1 MTQCDT
7 ANLALAML
15 QTSPLALG
23 RPANVG
29 LLDLDIFGPSVPKIM
44 GLEQAGDPALSDGAS
59 GVGSFQCVQLRL
71 TGAENKLLPLRN
83 HGVKT
88 MSMGYLLRTEVL
100 PTRLPPS
107 PADPHQ
113 PQIRPARPASPG
125 GA

>member
-1 MTQCDT
+1 MTQRDT

-15 QTSPLALG
+15 QTSPLG

-44 GLEQAGDPALSDGAS
+44 GLEQAGDPALSEGAC
-59 GVGSFQCVQLRL
+59 GLGSYLCVQLRL

-100 PTRLPPS
+100 PACLPPI

-125 GA
+125 EA

>member
-1 MTQCDT
+1 MTQRDT

-15 QTSPLALG
+15 QTSPLG

-44 GLEQAGDPALSDGAS
+44 GLEQSGDPALSEGAC
-59 GVGSFQCVQLRL
+59 GIGPYQCVQLRL

-100 PTRLPPS
+100 PSCLPSS
-107 PADPHQ
+107 PADPRQ

-125 GA
+125 EA

>member
-15 QTSPLALG
+15 QTSPLG

-44 GLEQAGDPALSDGAS
+44 GLEQAGDPALSAGAC
-59 GVGSFQCVQLRL
+59 GVGSFKWVQLRL

-88 MSMGYLLRTEVL
+88 MSMGYLLRTVFH
-100 PTRLPPS
+100 PTCLPPS
-107 PADPHQ
+107 LADPHQ